1 MFGKQLLDKGLK
13 WMIGNGEEIL
23 VWVTPWI
30 DDGVRMRCP
39 LMKNIF
45 IDLDLKVSALI
56 EFQSDTWN
64 VMMLND
70 LFYPQDVKLIL
81 KMKITPG
88 SKDFKVWKYNSSGA
102 YTSKSGYWL
111 ASKLENSEV
120 KSLAEALPSINPL
133 KILVWD
139 LLISTKLRIFMWK
152 IMCNALP
159 VADGIA
165 VRGMMVDNRCQFCG
179 MDGETENHLFFICP
193 HARFVWAV
201 SDFLV
206 PRVGF
211 SSSIFQNIHLLLQ
224 GKKNFNIPTDLRKVF
239 PWLLWRIWKNRN
251 GLIFEGMEFE
261 ALTVVRKAFDD
272 MNEWAQAQVVEAINS
287 SSPSVGPYIS
297 QVECSPPPVL
307 WRKCDIGVE
316 WDKSKKV
323 YGAAWLLRDDKGMV
337 LMHSRCSFSNIPSLK
352 EAHRSVWV
360 WAIESMKSLGFSKI
374 VFVGESKELVGAV
387 IRPPAWPSFKWLS
400 KAIMSSLQ
408 YIPEWKLERVDWKLI
423 WGAYCI
429 AQSVLVWDLFQ
440 SYVAIGFPSWLGDL
454 FGEG

>member
-139 LLISTKLRIFMWK
+139 LLISSKLRIFM
-152 IMCNALP
+152 
-159 VADGIA
+159 
-165 VRGMMVDNRCQFCG
+165 
-179 MDGETENHLFFICP
+179 
-193 HARFVWAV
+193 
-201 SDFLV
+201 
-206 PRVGF
+206 
-211 SSSIFQNIHLLLQ
+211 
-224 GKKNFNIPTDLRKVF
+224 
-239 PWLLWRIWKNRN
+239 
-251 GLIFEGMEFE
+251 
-261 ALTVVRKAFDD
+261 
-272 MNEWAQAQVVEAINS
+272 
-287 SSPSVGPYIS
+287 
-297 QVECSPPPVL
+297 
-307 WRKCDIGVE
+307 
-316 WDKSKKV
+316 
-323 YGAAWLLRDDKGMV
+323 
-337 LMHSRCSFSNIPSLK
+337 
-352 EAHRSVWV
+352 
-360 WAIESMKSLGFSKI
+360 
-374 VFVGESKELVGAV
+374 
-387 IRPPAWPSFKWLS
+387 
-400 KAIMSSLQ
+400 
-408 YIPEWKLERVDWKLI
+408 
-423 WGAYCI
+423 
-429 AQSVLVWDLFQ
+429 
-440 SYVAIGFPSWLGDL
+440 
-454 FGEG
+454 